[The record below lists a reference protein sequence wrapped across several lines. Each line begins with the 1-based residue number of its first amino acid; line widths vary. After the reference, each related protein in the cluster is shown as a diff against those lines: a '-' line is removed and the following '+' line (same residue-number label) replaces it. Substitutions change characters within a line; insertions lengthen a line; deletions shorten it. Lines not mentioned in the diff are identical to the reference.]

1 MPNSTKQQV
10 TAVILTGGRGRRMGG
25 QDKGLI
31 MFAGQPL
38 VKHLLTII
46 SPQVSAVMINANR
59 NEETYA
65 TYGHM
70 VVSDELNDFQGPLAG
85 YSVALQAAA
94 TPFIVVLPCDG
105 PNIPDNL
112 VERLMKALNDEDAE
126 IAVAHDGE
134 RMQPVYALIKTALQS
149 DLLAFLSTGERKI
162 DRWYAQH
169 KTALADFSD
178 MPTIFHNINTPEQ
191 HNHLQQ
197 LTQA

>member
-38 VKHLLTII
+38 VKHILAII
-46 SPQVSAVMINANR
+46 TQQVAAVMINANR

-65 TYGHM
+65 TYGHK
-70 VVSDELNDFQGPLAG
+70 VVSDELNGFQGPLAG
-85 YSVALQAAA
+85 FSVALQAAT
-94 TPFIVVLPCDG
+94 TPFIAVLPCDG

-112 VERLMKALNDEDAE
+112 VERLMNILIDEDAD

-134 RMQPVYALIKTALQS
+134 RMQPVYALIKTTLQS
-149 DLLAFLSTGERKI
+149 DLLQFLSTGERKI

-178 MPTIFHNINTPEQ
+178 MPTIFDNINTPEQ
-191 HNHLQQ
+191 HDHLQQ

>member
-1 MPNSTKQQV
+1 
-10 TAVILTGGRGRRMGG
+10 MGG

-31 MFAGQPL
+31 MFSGQPL
-38 VKHLLTII
+38 VKHLLTMI

-59 NEETYA
+59 NKETYA

-149 DLLAFLSTGERKI
+149 DLLEFLSTGERKI

>member
-1 MPNSTKQQV
+1 MPNSTKEQV

-31 MFAGQPL
+31 TFAGQPL
-38 VKHLLTII
+38 IKHILAAIT
-46 SPQVSAVMINANR
+46 PQAATVMINVNR

-65 TYGHM
+65 AYGHW
-70 VVSDELNDFQGPLAG
+70 VISDELNDYQGPLAG
-85 YSVALQAAA
+85 FSVALKAA
-94 TPFIVVLPCDG
+94 TTPFVFVLPCDG
-105 PNIPDNL
+105 PNIPDDL
-112 VERLMKALNDEDAE
+112 VARLMNTLVDEDAD
-126 IAVAHDGE
+126 ITVAHDGE
-134 RMQPVYALIKTALQS
+134 RMQPVYALIKTTLLS
-149 DLLAFLSTGERKI
+149 DLLQFLSTGERKI

-191 HNHLQQ
+191 HDHLQQ